1 MRINKYLAHCGI
13 ASRRKS
19 EEIILDGRITINNE
33 IVTDLSSIVKD
44 KDIVEID
51 GNRIRTPKIQE
62 YYILHKPKGYICSNS
77 DELGRK
83 NITALINTKKRIYP
97 VGRLDKDTTGL
108 ILLTDDGDFTNRILH
123 PKYKITRKYYAY
135 TKEMLGLKDISR
147 IKKGIFLRKGERAQA
162 DIKHIDFIKGKHKW
176 RVILKEGKNREI
188 RRIFHRFDLKV
199 YNLHRYAFGKLTLKG
214 INRGEYK
221 RLSQKEIRSIIA

>member
-33 IVTDLSSIVKD
+33 IMTDLSYSVTN

-51 GNRIRTPKIQE
+51 GNRIKVPKFQE
-62 YYILHKPKGYICSNS
+62 YYILHKPKGYICSSN

-83 NITALINTKKRIYP
+83 NITELIKTKERIYS

-108 ILLTDDGDFTNRILH
+108 IILTNDGDFTNRLLH
-123 PKYKITRKYYAY
+123 PKYRITRKYYAY
-135 TKEMLGLKDISR
+135 TKEMLSPKQVEKIKRGISYTSATMKQ
-147 IKKGIFLRKGERAQA
+147 ILNMCIYVL
-162 DIKHIDFIKGKHKW
+162 IVTLPGKQTI
-176 RVILKEGKNREI
+176 RNRC
-188 RRIFHRFDLKV
+188 V
-199 YNLHRYAFGKLTLKG
+199 Y
-214 INRGEYK
+214 
-221 RLSQKEIRSIIA
+221 